1 MRGKF
6 FMKKIKLLLSAAAV
20 ALVAMFTLAPAVQA
34 QTLASITADPVFVEA
49 AGEQTFSMTG
59 SGWPANGTVAL
70 LPCDGSTTYE
80 EAAANGQEACD
91 LNSLTIVTADADG
104 NLAADFTHTVPA
116 EGFCIGAGTLDSAYV
131 GTFCV
136 GVGAPILP
144 NSGSESAMVAIIG
157 AAILAGGAMIVLSTR
172 RRSFVS

>member
-59 SGWPANGTVAL
+59 SGWPANGTIAL
-70 LPCDGSTTYE
+70 LPCDG
-80 EAAANGQEACD
+80 
-91 LNSLTIVTADADG
+91 
-104 NLAADFTHTVPA
+104 
-116 EGFCIGAGTLDSAYV
+116 
-131 GTFCV
+131 
-136 GVGAPILP
+136 
-144 NSGSESAMVAIIG
+144 
-157 AAILAGGAMIVLSTR
+157 
-172 RRSFVS
+172 

>member
-80 EAAANGQEACD
+80 EAAVNGPAACD
-91 LNSLTIVTADADG
+91 TANLTIVQSDGDG

-157 AAILAGGAMIVLSTR
+157 ACLLYTSPSPR
-172 RRSFVS
+172 DS

>member
-34 QTLASITADPVFVEA
+34 QTVAELVADPIFVEA
-49 AGEQTFSMTG
+49 GGEQTFAMTG
-59 SGWPANGTVAL
+59 SGWPANGQVAL
-70 LPCDGSTTYE
+70 LPCDDAKDYAQ
-80 EAAANGQEACD
+80 AAELGQAACD
-91 LNSLTIVTADADG
+91 LGSLTIVTTDGDG
-104 NLAADFTHTVPA
+104 NLAADFTHNVPA
-116 EGFCIGAGTLDSAYV
+116 EGFCIGAGTLDSSYV

-157 AAILAGGAMIVLSTR
+157 AAVLAGGAMIVLSTR